1 HTYSTDWNSD
11 ATNHWHE
18 CSCGEKELQT
28 AHTYGEFVVTKEATH
43 TEDGSKKQT
52 CSVCG
57 YENVVVIEKLGH
69 DLVHHDAKDP
79 TCTEIGWNEY
89 YSCSSCDYTTYQEI
103 AAIGHTYGNL
113 VPAVSATCEDDGN
126 VAYYQ
131 CSACNKYFN
140 ENREEIDTIV
150 VPATGHTYEDWSIDE
165 IEHWHQ
171 CSCGHTDDRS
181 EHEYEN
187 GACKYCGYRYIS
199 EGLDFILSDD
209 ETYYMVVINVCND
222 GFINIPS
229 EYENLPVKSILSM
242 RSSYLYGIYI
252 PNSII
257 AICDFA
263 FGGYGA
269 CINLTTVV
277 FEDNSSLEYIG
288 SSAFAQCSS
297 LNTIEIPESVTEIG
311 NGAFSECY
319 NLESV
324 TFAEGSKLEVL
335 SPGVFNSTNITNI
348 DIPQSVKKIGDYAFG
363 GCQSLESIILPQNLE
378 IIGEGA
384 FNNSKLKKIEIPE
397 SVTEIGNGAFD
408 ECYNLESVTFAEGSK
423 LEVLSPDVFNSCYKL
438 SKINI
443 PQSVTTISEM
453 AFYNNQ
459 SLLQIVIP
467 QNVTTIGDEA
477 FNLCINLLEVY
488 NLSELNILA
497 GSFDH
502 GYVGAYANKIH
513 TSLDEESIYVDI
525 EDYTFSVI
533 DGDYTLLRYNGNDN
547 NIVLPVIENVN
558 YKIGNGAFANTNIT
572 TLYVSEGVTEIGISA
587 FEECSNLIQ
596 VTLSST
602 VTTIKDNA
610 FMNCR
615 ILEIYNYSELK
626 LEYNSEDYGYIA
638 INACA
643 IHTTK
648 DEESIL
654 ITIDDY
660 LFIYDADEDL
670 YVLLGYNGKDTEVVL
685 PELVN
690 GKGYYVSNISFNQD
704 IISVVV
710 PNTVIGIDQNT
721 FKSLKSVQK
730 IEIHAKIQKLYNGMF
745 SELKEL
751 KEVFIPN
758 TVKTIES
765 GAFYNCVK
773 LENVIFEENSSLASI
788 YSAAFTEC
796 SSLKEITLPDSVKN
810 LNQYCFANCG
820 LTKFTTPANL
830 EVIGTRVFDR
840 CMSLEEV
847 VIGSSVITINASAFS
862 NLTKLNKITFAENSK
877 LQYIGMNAFSDT
889 GIVNITIPSS
899 VTTIDQYP
907 FYGCKKLEIL
917 SFEDGI
923 EITSLSNM
931 LNDSNVKVKEIKIPK
946 NVVELEYS
954 LFSGLY
960 NLEAVVFESG
970 SKLEKISSSAFQNT
984 KLNNIILPKE
994 LKYIGDYAFANC
1006 KNLVS
1011 VDFEEGSSLETI
1023 ASSAFSYCD
1032 KLTSVSLPDSIIT
1045 MNNNVFDKCI
1055 SLKNINIPKS
1065 LTAISNSLF
1074 IDCEGLERIEL
1085 NDKITCI
1092 GHNAFNRCSS
1102 LVEIVIPS
1110 SVTEIGDYVFNNCSK
1125 LSSITFEEGSK
1136 LESIGSNA
1144 FSGCTSLTE
1153 IIIPNTVTSIGS
1165 NAFSGCE
1172 NLKIYLS
1179 TASQASGFAE
1189 NWHCDLEV
1197 IYLDNKSE

>member
-1 HTYSTDWNSD
+1 M
-11 ATNHWHE
+11 
-18 CSCGEKELQT
+18 
-28 AHTYGEFVVTKEATH
+28 
-43 TEDGSKKQT
+43 
-52 CSVCG
+52 
-57 YENVVVIEKLGH
+57 
-69 DLVHHDAKDP
+69 
-79 TCTEIGWNEY
+79 
-89 YSCSSCDYTTYQEI
+89 
-103 AAIGHTYGNL
+103 
-113 VPAVSATCEDDGN
+113 ATCEDDGN

-131 CSACNKYFN
+131 CSVCNKYFN

-165 IEHWHQ
+165 TEHWHQ

-199 EGLDFILSDD
+199 EGLDFILSND

-311 NGAFSECY
+311 NGAFSQCH
-319 NLESV
+319 NL
-324 TFAEGSKLEVL
+324 G
-335 SPGVFNSTNITNI
+335 
-348 DIPQSVKKIGDYAFG
+348 
-363 GCQSLESIILPQNLE
+363 
-378 IIGEGA
+378 
-384 FNNSKLKKIEIPE
+384 
-397 SVTEIGNGAFD
+397 
-408 ECYNLESVTFAEGSK
+408 SVTFAEGSK

-443 PQSVTTISEM
+443 PQSVTTIGDM

-467 QNVTTIGDEA
+467 QNVTTIGNEA

-488 NLSELNILA
+488 NLSKLNILA

-745 SELKEL
+745 SELREL

-796 SSLKEITLPDSVKN
+796 SSLKEITLPDSVKK
-810 LNQYCFANCG
+810 LDQYCFANCG

-830 EVIGTRVFDR
+830 EVIDTRVFDR
-840 CMSLEEV
+840 CMNLEEV

-923 EITSLSNM
+923 EITSLYNI
-931 LNDSNVKVKEIKIPK
+931 LNNSNVKVKEIKIPK
-946 NVVELEYS
+946 NVVELES
-954 LFSGLY
+954 NLFSGLY

-1023 ASSAFSYCD
+1023 DSSAFSYCD
-1032 KLTSVSLPDSIIT
+1032 KLTSVSLPDSITT
-1045 MNNNVFDKCI
+1045 MNNNVFDRCI

-1085 NDKITCI
+1085 NDKITRI

-1110 SVTEIGDYVFNNCSK
+1110 SVIEIGGYVFNNCSK

-1179 TASQASGFAE
+1179 TASQASVFAE